1 MEKEI
6 DWMRLK
12 ADKSAKKML
21 VNLKIWQWKLPKLKQ
36 KILGTSEWSS
46 SALNCETLK
55 PPDVPVGGGPRAG
68 ETLEEK
74 NAEKFPNLM

>member
-55 PPDVPVGGGPRAG
+55 PPDVPVEAAQGQGKLWRKRM
-68 ETLEEK
+68 LK
-74 NAEKFPNLM
+74 NF